1 VAEHAGLSASDR
13 AAYNRRTTPTSRSRF
28 LEALRARQ
36 PQIGPNDFFVP
47 EIDIAR
53 RALERGYGDR
63 LEDFGINRERGAFD
77 FTRGQQDVTRQRDEG
92 VADIGTSRTRGTE
105 DYTRALEAMQRRYK
119 QQAQTQFEQ
128 AGLQGVRRGGTLA
141 AAAKRRT
148 ENQQL
153 EQQPVDTQQS
163 RFLQDLGTRE
173 TRLRESA
180 DRSLGDLSLGYE
192 RQFGAQG
199 DLTREE
205 GRVRR
210 EFPISQYDLDLQ
222 GVGAA
227 VNAGFVP
234 SAAPKPKKKK
244 RRR

>member
-92 VADIGTSRTRGTE
+92 VAD
-105 DYTRALEAMQRRYK
+105 MQRRYK